1 MESYDRSSE
10 APTESLMFTP
20 QGNGTVANDTL
31 EQFSPVS
38 APLEVWLPTA
48 LVYGITFVVGLIGNV
63 LVIFSIQ
70 RCRRLQNVTNTF
82 IASLAAADL
91 IIVVIVIPVQMATY
105 FQPRWELGELMC
117 KLLPYLTL
125 LSSSCSIFMLTAMSA
140 ERYFVIIHPLLAKS
154 VITKGKSRKIV
165 IAVWLLAIIY
175 SFPPLYFKVCR
186 QNTFYLVT
194 LHYIISN
201 HLLQFIPPYLLL
213 GMYLLPLF
221 VMTFCY
227 TRIIYELWKSTKKA
241 RKMQN
246 QTARN
251 EKRIPLNNQEPNGNV
266 TVTVTDPMSGY
277 ELVELEQKKKKK
289 KKRKTDA
296 TDDRK
301 QVIIMLVVVVALF
314 MTCWGPVIW
323 LTFVTEFG
331 IIERFSLTRTILAIS
346 FNLLSYLNSCMN
358 PICYAF
364 VSRTFRECFF
374 WACRTCCRR
383 NRGRDI
389 RSNTSGV
396 FYSKSSSTA
405 TYGYSR
411 YSPDRQSDTV
421 GLKLNANK
429 EIITPTVG
437 RRHLGES
444 AI

>member
-140 ERYFVIIHPLLAKS
+140 E
-154 VITKGKSRKIV
+154 
-165 IAVWLLAIIY
+165 
-175 SFPPLYFKVCR
+175 
-186 QNTFYLVT
+186 
-194 LHYIISN
+194 
-201 HLLQFIPPYLLL
+201 
-213 GMYLLPLF
+213 
-221 VMTFCY
+221 
-227 TRIIYELWKSTKKA
+227 RIIYELWKSTKKA